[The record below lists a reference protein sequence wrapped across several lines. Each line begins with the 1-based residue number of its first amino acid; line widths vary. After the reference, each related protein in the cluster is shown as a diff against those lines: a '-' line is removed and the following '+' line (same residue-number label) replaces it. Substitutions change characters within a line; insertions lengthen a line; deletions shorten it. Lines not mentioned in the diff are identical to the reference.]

1 MHETETREVQPE
13 DTSHWTQNSAAV
25 WMDVTLHEGKNR
37 CARVLAVPHRVVW
50 RLAVPIYTPN
60 CHPAP
65 HRREVR
71 NIVKHLGMSVGS
83 LERTS
88 FGPYTLGWLGRGDAL
103 KVKLKP
109 QLRELAG
116 TEWNWS

>member
-1 MHETETREVQPE
+1 M
-13 DTSHWTQNSAAV
+13 
-25 WMDVTLHEGKNR
+25 
-37 CARVLAVPHRVVW
+37 
-50 RLAVPIYTPN
+50 PIYTPN
-60 CHPAP
+60 CHPVP
-65 HRREVR
+65 RRREVR

-88 FGPYTLGWLGRGDAL
+88 FGPYKLGWLGRGDAL